1 MLVLFQEIN
10 LSYVMKKIVLFSA
23 PCVVFLAI
31 ISVDVNAQDASKPIA
46 GMEWTT
52 TTIDFGKIQQG
63 KPVSA
68 EFEFKNPTM
77 VPLIISSV
85 RPTCGCTVADY
96 PKEPVQPGESGKIAV
111 TYNAAASGVF
121 SKTIIV
127 SSNAS
132 DGNTALVIKGEVITK
147 N

>member
-1 MLVLFQEIN
+1 MKISSYLLVSLVI
-10 LSYVMKKIVLFSA
+10 VMIGFSGTA
-23 PCVVFLAI
+23 
-31 ISVDVNAQDASKPIA
+31 NAQDASKPVS
-46 GMEWTT
+46 GMTWTS
-52 TTIDFGKIQQG
+52 TTIDFGKIEQG

-68 EFEFKNPTM
+68 EFEFKNTTM

-96 PKEPVQPGESGKIAV
+96 PKEPVQPGKSGKIAV
-111 TYNAAASGVF
+111 TFNAASGGAF

-127 SSNAS
+127 TSNATE
-132 DGNTALVIKGEVITK
+132 GNTALVIKGEVVAK